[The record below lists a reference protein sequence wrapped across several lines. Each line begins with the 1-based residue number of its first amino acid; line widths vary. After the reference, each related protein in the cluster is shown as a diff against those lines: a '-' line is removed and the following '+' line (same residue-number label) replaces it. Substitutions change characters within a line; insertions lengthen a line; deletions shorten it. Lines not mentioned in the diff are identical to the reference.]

1 VPGRLFTDPETT
13 MARTKSAPRKQLDL
27 PPNYPGHEKAW
38 RTMFLGRLIDTEA
51 PNFLRKAMGWSYHA
65 PNAGHDA
72 IQLALGATFRAG
84 KDHLFPYYRDL
95 TTALAAGI
103 SAKEAILNGLSRD
116 EDVAGGGRHM
126 SNHFAK
132 PEIHI
137 HNVSSCVSNHIQH
150 AAGLGLAVKKYG
162 TDSVVYCSFGE
173 SSTSEGYV
181 YEALNAISKDRLPV
195 VTVIQDNG
203 YGISVPKKDQSAN
216 ECLADNFAG
225 LAGAKI
231 WRVDGRD
238 TIACFRAMQE
248 ATEYAREGK
257 GCAMVYAWCVR
268 IGSHSNSD
276 NHILYRDEKELA
288 EARAHDPLPIFRKWL
303 LDEGGLSEAQLAE
316 IEAAATAEF
325 NAARE
330 YGEAAPKPDIK
341 SALEFVFPP
350 VFEVAGDGVPDP
362 EDKKLVEHF
371 EAKKGMGL
379 TLRQGINAALRQ
391 EFRDNPDT
399 YLWGQDIANKEKEGI
414 FLVTKGMQKEFGHG
428 RVFNAPIAE
437 NWIMGAANGFS
448 RLNTKIRVVVEGA
461 EFADYFWPAMDQY
474 VECSH
479 DYYRTRGQFTP
490 NVIMRLA
497 SGGYIGGGLYHSQTI
512 EGSLANI
519 PGVRIVY
526 PAFAD
531 DAYGLMRTA
540 MKSKGPTLFMEPKG
554 LYNDPRTRAHVP
566 QDFHVP
572 FGKARVRRQGTDVVV
587 FSYGNAIHMALKAA
601 EELGS
606 GVGASGAGILP
617 AAVAV
622 ERRNSQSSGGA
633 GNPAGED
640 RRAPEM
646 VRAAD
651 TGDHRSSDGSGSH
664 HHESGARSSGAPGGT
679 GTPAGGPISVAVVD
693 LRSIVPLD
701 EETILHW
708 VQKTGRVV
716 IAHEGPEFGGFG
728 GELAALIA
736 KKAFQHLDAPIERVG
751 ARFSPVPFSTVLEA
765 AVLPQ
770 PAWIKQAIEN
780 VAAF

>member
-1 VPGRLFTDPETT
+1 
-13 MARTKSAPRKQLDL
+13 MARTKAAPRKDLDL
-27 PPNYPGHEKAW
+27 PPNYPGHERAW
-38 RTMFLGRLIDTEA
+38 HLLTLGRLIDDEA

-72 IQLALGATFRAG
+72 IQLALGATFRPG

-95 TTALAAGI
+95 TTALAAGL

-116 EDVAGGGRHM
+116 EDIAGGGRHM

-132 PEIHI
+132 PSVNV

-150 AAGLGLAVKKYG
+150 AAGLGLAIKKYG

-203 YGISVPKKDQSAN
+203 YGISVPKRDQSAN

-225 LAGAKI
+225 LSGAKI

-238 TIACFRAMQE
+238 VIACFKAMQE
-248 ATEYAREGK
+248 ATEYARAGK
-257 GCAMVYAWCVR
+257 GCAIVYAWCAR

-288 EARAHDPLPIFRKWL
+288 EAKARDPLPIFRKWL
-303 LDEGGLSEAQLAE
+303 IDEAGMTEAQLDAIQAE
-316 IEAAATAEF
+316 STAEF
-325 NAARE
+325 NAAKE
-330 YGEAAPKPDIK
+330 YGEKAPKPDPK
-341 SALEFVFPP
+341 TALEFVFPP
-350 VFEVAGDGVPDP
+350 VYEVQGDGVPQP
-362 EDKKLVEHF
+362 EGAKLVEHF

-379 TLRQGINAALRQ
+379 TLRQGINAALRR

-414 FLVTKGMQKEFGHG
+414 FLVTKGMQKEFGEG
-428 RVFNAPIAE
+428 RIFNAPIAE

-448 RLNTKIRVVVEGA
+448 RLNPKIRVVVEGA
-461 EFADYFWPAMDQY
+461 EFADYFWPAMDQF

-490 NVIMRLA
+490 NVVMRLA

-512 EGSLANI
+512 EGSLCNI

-554 LYNDPRTRAHVP
+554 LYNDPRTRAHIP
-566 QDFHVP
+566 EDFHVP
-572 FGKARVRRQGTDVVV
+572 FGKARVRREGKDVVV

-601 EELGS
+601 EELGK
-606 GVGASGAGILP
+606 
-617 AAVAV
+617 AV
-622 ERRNSQSSGGA
+622 EGQGSKVEGNDRRVSVGGA
-633 GNPAGED
+633 GNPAGAD

-651 TGDHRSSDGSGSH
+651 TGDHRSSDGGGSH
-664 HHESGARSSGAPGGT
+664 HHEGSAVDAGHGT
-679 GTPAGGPISVAVVD
+679 RNPAQGISVAVID

-701 EETILHW
+701 EETILEW
-708 VQKTGRVV
+708 VKKTGRVV

-728 GELAALIA
+728 GEVAALIA
-736 KKAFQHLDAPIERVG
+736 KKAFKHLDAPIERVG

-765 AVLPQ
+765 AILPQ
-770 PAWIKQAIEN
+770 PAWIKQAIEA
-780 VAAF
+780 VATF

>member
-1 VPGRLFTDPETT
+1 
-13 MARTKSAPRKQLDL
+13 MARTKAAPRKDLDL
-27 PPNYPGHEKAW
+27 PPNYPGHARAW
-38 RTMFLGRLIDTEA
+38 HLLSLGRLIDNEA

-72 IQLALGATFRAG
+72 IQLALGATFRPG

-95 TTALAAGI
+95 TTALAAGLT
-103 SAKEAILNGLSRD
+103 AKEAILNGLSRD
-116 EDVAGGGRHM
+116 EDIAGGGRHM

-132 PEIHI
+132 PSINV

-150 AAGLGLAVKKYG
+150 AAGLGLAIKKYG

-203 YGISVPKKDQSAN
+203 YGISVPKRDQSAN

-238 TIACFRAMQE
+238 VMACFRALQE
-248 ATEYAREGK
+248 ATEYARAGK
-257 GCAMVYAWCVR
+257 GCAMVYAWCAR

-288 EARAHDPLPIFRKWL
+288 EAKARDPLPIFRKWL
-303 LDEGGLSEAQLAE
+303 VDEAGMTDAQLDAIAAE
-316 IEAAATAEF
+316 ATAEF
-325 NAARE
+325 NAARA
-330 YGEAAPKPDIK
+330 YGESAPKPDPK
-341 SALEFVFPP
+341 TALEFVFPP
-350 VFEVAGDGVPDP
+350 VYEVQGDGVPQA
-362 EDKKLVEHF
+362 EGAKLVEHF

-379 TLRQGINAALRQ
+379 TLRQGINAALRR

-414 FLVTKGMQKEFGHG
+414 FLVTKGMQKEFGEG
-428 RVFNAPIAE
+428 RIFNAPIAE

-448 RLNTKIRVVVEGA
+448 RYSPKIRVVVEGA
-461 EFADYFWPAMDQY
+461 EFADYFWPAMDQF

-490 NVIMRLA
+490 NVVMRLA

-540 MKSKGPTLFMEPKG
+540 MKSQGPTLFMEPKG
-554 LYNDPRTRAHVP
+554 LYNDPRTRAHIP
-566 QDFHVP
+566 EDFHVP
-572 FGKARVRRQGTDVVV
+572 FGKARVRREGTDVVV

-601 EELGS
+601 EELAQQVNGQQFT
-606 GVGASGAGILP
+606 
-617 AAVAV
+617 V
-622 ERRNSQSSGGA
+622 EGNDRRNRQPSTVNRQPE
-633 GNPAGED
+633 ND

-651 TGDHRSSDGSGSH
+651 TGDHRSSDGGGSH
-664 HHESGARSSGAPGGT
+664 HHEPGAPTGARSASEGAVGLKQ
-679 GTPAGGPISVAVVD
+679 AISVAVID

-728 GELAALIA
+728 GEVAALIA
-736 KKAFQHLDAPIERVG
+736 KKAFKYLDAPIERVG

-770 PAWIKQAIEN
+770 PAWIKQAIEA
-780 VAAF
+780 VAGF